1 MTKFSLIALQSRKCS
16 AKNIKN
22 VKRDIENTINNIDVL
37 KTSEEARE
45 LGIDFSS
52 LKFERCEY
60 KAANGQIYTKF
71 LLNFDAFMLVTMGYT
86 TQRAMLVKVRY
97 INEFNHMK
105 EALQQQK
112 RQSFQPKT
120 QAEMLL
126 LYAQQMVEIE
136 RQNAIRDKKIKAL
149 ENGVQTL
156 TTNLT
161 AVPDHTKVVELVN
174 EYARWT
180 RMGHNEVYNSIY
192 KIMQA
197 QYGID
202 VRARVE
208 NERQRINEEHYRKTG
223 RYYAESTLKKKV
235 NGIDIMVRMGC
246 LDKFHKILVG
256 LLAKAKGVAQ

>member
-1 MTKFSLIALQSRKCS
+1 MDKQLVFIDNNRVVTDSLTVAECFGKRHADVL
-16 AKNIKN
+16 
-22 VKRDIENTINNIDVL
+22 RDIEVQIEKLNQADEKEWGLSNFAQTQYQHPQNKQWYKKYL
-37 KTSEEARE
+37 LTEEAFT
-45 LGIDFSS
+45 LVAFS
-52 LKFERCEY
+52 Y
-60 KAANGQIYTKF
+60 
-71 LLNFDAFMLVTMGYT
+71 VTPE
-86 TQRAMLVKVRY
+86 AMKMKVRF
-97 INEFNHMK
+97 IEEFKRMK
-105 EALQQQK
+105 EKLQK
-112 RQSFQPKT
+112 RLQPKT

-136 RQNAIRDKKIKAL
+136 RQNAIRDQKINAL
-149 ENGVQTL
+149 ENGVRVL

-161 AVPDHTKVVELVN
+161 AVPEHTKVVELVN

-256 LLAKAKGVAQ
+256 LLAKAKGVSS

>member
-1 MTKFSLIALQSRKCS
+1 MQTVLVKIKDVNHEIVVKEFMGKRVVTFKDIDELHQRPDGTARRNFNENKNYFIEGEDYFVRNSYEAKTEFGIIAPNGL
-16 AKNIKN
+16 
-22 VKRDIENTINNIDVL
+22 VL
-37 KTSEEARE
+37 LTE
-45 LGIDFSS
+45 
-52 LKFERCEY
+52 
-60 KAANGQIYTKF
+60 Q
-71 LLNFDAFMLVTMGYT
+71 GYL
-86 TQRAMLVKVRY
+86 MLVKSFTDPLAWHV
-97 INEFNHMK
+97 
-105 EALQQQK
+105 Q
-112 RQSFQPKT
+112 RQLVNNYFRVKQMTPM
-120 QAEMLL
+120 EMVAMI
-126 LYAQQMVEIE
+126 AQQMVEQE
-136 RQNAIRDKKIKAL
+136 RQNAIRDQKIKAL

-156 TTNLT
+156 TTNLN
-161 AVPDHTKVVELVN
+161 AVPEHTKVVELVN

-223 RYYAESTLKKKV
+223 KYYAESTLKKKV

>member
-1 MTKFSLIALQSRKCS
+1 
-16 AKNIKN
+16 
-22 VKRDIENTINNIDVL
+22 
-37 KTSEEARE
+37 
-45 LGIDFSS
+45 
-52 LKFERCEY
+52 
-60 KAANGQIYTKF
+60 
-71 LLNFDAFMLVTMGYT
+71 
-86 TQRAMLVKVRY
+86 MLVKSLTDPLAWHVQRQLVNNY
-97 INEFNHMK
+97 FRVKHMT
-105 EALQQQK
+105 
-112 RQSFQPKT
+112 PM
-120 QAEMLL
+120 EMVAII
-126 LYAQQMVEIE
+126 AQQMVEQE
-136 RQNAIRDKKIKAL
+136 RQNAIRDQKIKAL

-202 VRARVE
+202 VRTRVE
-208 NERQRINEEHYRKTG
+208 NERQRINEDYYRRTG
-223 RYYAESTLKKKV
+223 KYYAESTLKKKV